1 MQKNKRK
8 REIHS
13 VTKNIIGEP
22 TMIKGYKTMIYPT
35 KEQSDKIIKFCNA
48 SRFAYNWAIALE
60 EENYKN
66 GGKFISGYDLT
77 KRFTQ
82 FKKQEGNEWLKEIS
96 GRALKVAILNAA
108 TAYDNFFKRYG
119 KHPKFKS
126 KKNSKMSCATH
137 EGTTIIERKR
147 IRCEKLGWIPTHK
160 HNIPIGENVK
170 YYNHKL
176 SFDGDNFWFSVAVE
190 IDDYNNNKNKTD
202 PIGIDL
208 GIKTLATC
216 SNGKSY
222 QKPDIKKHKKKLKRL
237 QKKVSRQYQKM
248 LDESKRTKTKFS
260 KLPKS
265 KNLLK
270 LESQIRSQYRK
281 INNILTTN
289 IHTITKELVSINPS
303 AIVIEDLNVSG
314 MKKNKHLSEK
324 INEAK
329 FYEFRRQLE
338 YKCKWYGV
346 DLIVADRWYPSS
358 KLCSC
363 CGHKKEKLSLSERTY
378 ICEECGC
385 IIDRDFNAS
394 VNLKYLAM

>member
-1 MQKNKRK
+1 
-8 REIHS
+8 
-13 VTKNIIGEP
+13 
-22 TMIKGYKTMIYPT
+22 MIKGYKTMIYPT
-35 KEQSDKIIKFCNA
+35 KEQADKIIKFCNA

-60 EENYKN
+60 EENYKSGN
-66 GGKFISGYDLT
+66 KFISGYDLT

-108 TAYDNFFKRYG
+108 QSYDNFFKKKS

-126 KKNSKMSCATH
+126 KKHSKMSCATH

-147 IRCEKLGWIPTHK
+147 IRCEKLGWIKSHK

-170 YYNHKL
+170 YLNHKL
-176 SFDGDNFWFSVAVE
+176 SFDGDNFWFSVSVE
-190 IDDYNNNKNKTD
+190 IDDYNNDNKDKTD

-216 SNGKSY
+216 SNGKTF
-222 QKPDIKKHKKKLKRL
+222 QKANIKKEKKKLKRL
-237 QKKVSRQYQKM
+237 QKKVSRYYQKM
-248 LDESKRTKTKFS
+248 IDESKKTKTKFD

-270 LESQIRSQYRK
+270 LESQIRNIYRRIDNK
-281 INNILTTN
+281 LTTN
-289 IHTITKELVSINPS
+289 IHTITKQLIDENPS

-314 MKKNKHLSEK
+314 MRKNKHLSEK

-338 YKCKWYGV
+338 YKCKWYGI

-358 KLCSC
+358 KICSR
-363 CGHKKEKLSLSERTY
+363 CGNKKVKLSLSERTY
-378 ICEECGC
+378 VCQECGC
-385 IIDRDFNAS
+385 IIDRDYNAS
-394 VNLKYLAM
+394 LNLKYLALQP